1 MFSMLIYLI
10 NRIMDGNYLL
20 LDVDRVRLSGDG
32 CVYLNCVTFINNS
45 TQLSVAVQFVGN
57 CMSLKVIIIY

>member
-1 MFSMLIYLI
+1 
-10 NRIMDGNYLL
+10 MDGNYLL